1 MGLWG
6 FTAEQLR
13 ALLQL
18 LDMANALRP
27 EIERALASKDK
38 GPPSKPPRRNKE
50 GSDD

>member
-27 EIERALASKDK
+27 EIERALASK
-38 GPPSKPPRRNKE
+38 GPPSKPTRRSKE